1 VSTVRFAEVV
11 SGPIEGGIL
20 TTIRAR
26 VSRAPGNI
34 ETLLICP
41 HTSWVE
47 AKATEDS
54 FPCQAIIAGP
64 GLSGVRSL
72 VQSLKR
78 FEPDWILAHTE
89 RDLWWAIML
98 RGLSK
103 SRSKI
108 GYIVHNDLFD
118 ARSFVRPFVPL
129 ALRLGRPWTSRVVAV
144 SRETREGA
152 LGREFPDVTVCFQP
166 PDPSPLCLPPTSREE
181 GPVFLF
187 AKRLVPSKGG
197 DRLIEGVIQ
206 AQASLRSVNAK
217 LLIAGNG
224 PQRAMLEEMSVKGG
238 VQDLIDFRGW
248 VPDLPK
254 SLGEVDYFLQPSLH
268 EGASMS
274 LVEAM
279 NAGLRVASSPKGL
292 AREVLIDDEES
303 TLFESIPNG
312 GVWAAWFRS
321 ACTRSRL
328 SNDERAV
335 RAERSRALFDPQV
348 YTNLFYRI
356 FTEGAFE

>member
-1 VSTVRFAEVV
+1 MGTRVAEVV

-20 TTIRAR
+20 TTIRTR
-26 VSRAPGNI
+26 VANAPDDI

-41 HTSWVE
+41 YTGWVE

-54 FPCQAIIAGP
+54 FPCRAIIAGP
-64 GLSGVRSL
+64 GLSGVRLL

-89 RDLWWAIML
+89 RDLWWAIVL

-118 ARSFVRPFVPL
+118 ARSIVRPFVPW
-129 ALRLGRPWTSRVVAV
+129 ALRLSRPWTSRVVAV

-166 PDPSPLCLPPTSREE
+166 PDPSPLCLPHASRGE

-217 LLIAGNG
+217 LVIAGDG

-292 AREVLIDDEES
+292 AREALVGDKES
-303 TLFESIPNG
+303 TLFDLIPTG
-312 GVWAAWFRS
+312 DVWAEWLRQASVRP
-321 ACTRSRL
+321 RL
-328 SNDERAV
+328 SNEERV
-335 RAERSRALFDPQV
+335 TRAQRSRAMFDPKVQ
-348 YTNLFYRI
+348 TRLFYGI
-356 FTEGAFE
+356 FREGE